1 MSTPLLEVKNLKK
14 HFRITTNQGSKKVV
28 KAVDGVSLT
37 IEAGKT
43 LGLVGESGCGK
54 STAGRTIM
62 RLIEPTDGEIYYQG
76 KDVRKMNARELKAF
90 RKEVQF
96 IFQDPYASLNPRFTV
111 GELVGEPLAIH
122 GMGDKQERIA
132 RVKELLDTVGL
143 NPEHINRYA
152 HEFSGGQRQR
162 IGIARALALNPK
174 LIICDEP
181 VSALDVSIQAQ
192 VLNLLSK
199 LQDELGIAYIFIAHD
214 LSVVQHI
221 SDDVAVMYLGKI
233 VERSDW
239 RELYEA
245 PHHPY
250 TQCLLSAVPVP
261 DPEEQRKRNRILL
274 AGDPPSPIDP
284 PPGCNFHTRCPL
296 AQSYAGVDPEELQ
309 QLEDDLERL
318 RQEEGDPEELQQLE
332 NNLERLR
339 QLEND
344 LEKLRQAGVDPEELQ
359 QLENNLEI
367 LRQREL
373 KSEPEKFEQCSTAVP
388 ELNCVGAADSGHACA
403 CHFAAAFPISD
414 EIAAMNTAVK

>member
-14 HFRITTNQGSKKVV
+14 YFRVRSDHGGKKVV
-28 KAVDGVSLT
+28 KAVDGVSLS

-54 STAGRTIM
+54 STTGRTIM
-62 RLIEPTDGEIYYQG
+62 RLTEPTDGEIYYQG
-76 KDVRKMNARELKAF
+76 KDVRKMNARQLKEF
-90 RKEVQF
+90 RRDVQF

-122 GMGDKQERIA
+122 KMGDKKSRVK
-132 RVKELLDTVGL
+132 RVKELLEIVGL

-192 VLNLLSK
+192 VLNLLEK
-199 LQDELGIAYIFIAHD
+199 LQTELGIAYIFIAHD

-239 RELYEA
+239 RGLYEA

-261 DPEEQRKRNRILL
+261 DPDAQRERNRILL

-284 PPGCNFHTRCPL
+284 PPGCHFHTRCPL
-296 AQSYAGVDPEELQ
+296 AQSDE
-309 QLEDDLERL
+309 
-318 RQEEGDPEELQQLE
+318 
-332 NNLERLR
+332 
-339 QLEND
+339 
-344 LEKLRQAGVDPEELQ
+344 EKL
-359 QLENNLEI
+359 
-367 LRQREL
+367 
-373 KSEPEKFEQCSTAVP
+373 KQCSDAEP
-388 ELNCVGAADSGHACA
+388 PLASAGNPGHTCA
-403 CHFAAAFPISD
+403 CFYAAPFPISE
-414 EIAAMNTAVK
+414 EIAAQNSGMSTLTTEV

>member
-1 MSTPLLEVKNLKK
+1 MATPLLEVKNLKK
-14 HFRITTNQGSKKVV
+14 HFRVTSDHGGKKVV
-28 KAVDGVSLT
+28 KAVDGVTLS

-54 STAGRTIM
+54 STTGRTIM

-76 KDVRKMNARELKAF
+76 KDVRKMNAKELKAF
-90 RKEVQF
+90 RREVQF

-111 GELVGEPLAIH
+111 GELVGEPLVIH
-122 GMGDKQERIA
+122 KMGDKKARIK
-132 RVKELLDTVGL
+132 RVKELLEIVGL

-192 VLNLLSK
+192 VLNLLEK
-199 LQDELGIAYIFIAHD
+199 LQNELGIAYIFIAHD

-239 RELYEA
+239 RGLYET

-250 TQCLLSAVPVP
+250 TQCLLSAVPLP
-261 DPEEQRKRNRILL
+261 DPDLQRQRNRILL

-284 PPGCNFHTRCPL
+284 PPGCHFHTRCPL
-296 AQSYAGVDPEELQ
+296 AQSDPVKLKKCS
-309 QLEDDLERL
+309 
-318 RQEEGDPEELQQLE
+318 GD
-332 NNLERLR
+332 
-339 QLEND
+339 
-344 LEKLRQAGVDPEELQ
+344 
-359 QLENNLEI
+359 
-367 LRQREL
+367 
-373 KSEPEKFEQCSTAVP
+373 EPPLSP
-388 ELNCVGAADSGHACA
+388 VGNPGHTCA
-403 CHFAAAFPISD
+403 CYYAAPFPISE
-414 EIAAMNTAVK
+414 EIAAQNSGMSALTAEA